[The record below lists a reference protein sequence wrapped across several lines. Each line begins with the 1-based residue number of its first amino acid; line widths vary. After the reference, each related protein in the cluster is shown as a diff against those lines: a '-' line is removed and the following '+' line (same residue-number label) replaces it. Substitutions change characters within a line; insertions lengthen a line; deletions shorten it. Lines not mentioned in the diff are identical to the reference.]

1 MRLASDFSGFF
12 ARWDRKMQTEVLTP
26 VGLDVDATTWM
37 LGLVFIFVALGF
49 WSTFGRMRG
58 GGSLGLK
65 ARDLFLTVRAQGDYQ
80 VHITTM
86 TPRRLTFVSP
96 RFLAKGEKVRLDIQT
111 LPGFPEG
118 AGPLEVE
125 VTRAH
130 VMRDQADSFVVTAHV
145 SSASVKGE
153 PQLVRFLEQLTRP
166 GRLSH
171 A

>member
-1 MRLASDFSGFF
+1 
-12 ARWDRKMQTEVLTP
+12 MQTEVLTP
-26 VGLDVDATTWM
+26 IGLDADATNWL
-37 LGLVFIFVALGF
+37 LGLVFVFVALGF
-49 WSTFGRMRG
+49 WSSFGRLRA

-65 ARDLFLTVRAQGDYQ
+65 AKNLFLTVRAQGDYQ
-80 VHITTM
+80 VHIITLA
-86 TPRRLTFVSP
+86 PRHMTFVSP
-96 RFLAKGEKVRLDIQT
+96 RFLAKGEKLRLDVQT

-130 VMRDQADSFVVTAHV
+130 KMRGESDSFVVTAKV
-145 SSASVKGE
+145 QAASPRGE
-153 PQLVRFLEQLTRP
+153 SQLVRFLEQLTRP

>member
-1 MRLASDFSGFF
+1 
-12 ARWDRKMQTEVLTP
+12 MQTEVLTHMGP
-26 VGLDVDATTWM
+26 ETDATTWM
-37 LGLVFIFVALGF
+37 LGLVFIFVVLGF
-49 WSTFGRMRG
+49 WATFGRMRG

-65 ARDLFLTVRAQGDYQ
+65 ARNLFLTVKAQGEYQ
-80 VHITTM
+80 VHIITLS
-86 TPRRLTFVSP
+86 PRHLTFVSP
-96 RFLAKGEKVRLDIQT
+96 RFLAKGEKVRLDVQT

-130 VMRDQADSFVVTAHV
+130 VMRGQADSFVVTAQV
-145 SSASVKGE
+145 PSASVKGE

-166 GRLSH
+166 GRLAH

>member
-1 MRLASDFSGFF
+1 
-12 ARWDRKMQTEVLTP
+12 MQTELLTP
-26 VGLDVDATTWM
+26 IGLDADATTWL
-37 LGLVFIFVALGF
+37 LGLVAVFVVLGL

-65 ARDLFLTVRAQGDYQ
+65 ARNLFLTVKAQGEYQ
-80 VHITTM
+80 VHILTLA
-86 TPRRLTFVSP
+86 PKHVTFVSP
-96 RFLAKGEKVRLDIQT
+96 RFAAKGEKIRLDVQA

-125 VTRAH
+125 VTRTH
-130 VMRDQADSFVVTAHV
+130 PMRGERDSFVVAAKV
-145 SSASVKGE
+145 PAAAKE
-153 PQLVRFLEQLTRP
+153 EKQLVLFLEQLTRP